1 MAGKEGMKASYPIGK
16 RLRSEHVSIVYAH
29 RGGAALAPENTMA
42 AFDNGFACGADGIEL
57 DVHLSRD
64 AVVVVHHDAT
74 LERTTNGKGPIAD
87 RLAAELS
94 RVDAGFHFRG
104 EDGSYPFRGK
114 GIGIPTLREVLRQ
127 YKTVPVI
134 VELKMPGRRLAER
147 VVDEIRAANAM
158 DRVSV
163 GSYYEDA
170 LQAVR
175 YFAPT
180 IATGAAKE
188 ETRWA
193 LYRSWIGWKVQTP
206 PYREFQV
213 PERSGWTR
221 IVSRRFVRYA
231 HRIGV
236 PVKVWTVNDRA
247 DIRRLVSW
255 GVDGIITDRPDI
267 AREVI
272 GRPVVAAGGPD
283 LPRR

>member
-1 MAGKEGMKASYPIGK
+1 VTGREGMQASYPIGN
-16 RLRSEHVSIVYAH
+16 RLRSLHVPIVYAH

-42 AFDNGFACGADGIEL
+42 AFENGFACGAEGIEL

-74 LERTTNGKGPIAD
+74 LERTTNGKGPVAD
-87 RLAAELS
+87 RLAAELT
-94 RVDAGFHFRG
+94 RLDAGFHFRSA
-104 EDGSYPFRGK
+104 DGSHPFRGK

-127 YKTVPVI
+127 FKTASVI
-134 VELKMPGRRLAER
+134 VELKLPGRRLAER

-180 IATGAAKE
+180 IATGSAKE

-193 LYRSWIGWKVQTP
+193 LYRSYVGWRLKNT

-221 IVSRRFVRYA
+221 IVSRRFVRFA
-231 HRIGV
+231 HRSGL

-247 DIRRLVSW
+247 DIKRLVSW
-255 GVDGIITDRPDI
+255 GVDAIITDRPDI

-272 GRPVVAAGGPD
+272 GPPPMVVTP
-283 LPRR
+283 PR